1 MGSLCFKVI
10 FTTIILCRPC
20 KNKIHC
26 GYISGEKPDMKKAKK
41 ISPKSDSKVRNAK
54 LLKAALFTL

>member
-10 FTTIILCRPC
+10 FTTIILCSPC
-20 KNKIHC
+20 KSKMHY
-26 GYISGEKPDMKKAKK
+26 GYISGEKPDTMKAKK

-54 LLKAALFTL
+54 LLKAALFML